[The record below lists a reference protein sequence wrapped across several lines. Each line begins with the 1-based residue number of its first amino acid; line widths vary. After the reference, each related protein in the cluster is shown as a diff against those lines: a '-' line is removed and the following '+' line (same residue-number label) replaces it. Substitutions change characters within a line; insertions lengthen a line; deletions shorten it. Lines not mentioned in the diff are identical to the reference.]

1 MAKKVFEVI
10 ELLEANGWVYQRTKG
25 DHRIFKKDGARR
37 PIPIPGNRNDDVPPG
52 VLNAILRESGL
63 KNK

>member
-25 DHRIFKKDGARR
+25 DHHIFMKDGARR

>member
-25 DHRIFKKDGARR
+25 DHRKYKKEGRKRTVIVSGARNSTM
-37 PIPIPGNRNDDVPPG
+37 PVGT
-52 VLNAILRESGL
+52 LAAILRETGL
-63 KNK
+63 DFK